1 MPQHDFVKQ
10 TFKDILAKL
19 DITDTQ
25 MIQIQLLRIK
35 ELEKKINELIDH
47 ATISYQKDA
56 YETTKKEL
64 FSRHGELY
72 AQLAALYEEEQNF
85 EAAELSYLNA
95 ISYEQNP
102 HYYWKFILCILTKN
116 NLSPAADLKVTVDYF
131 TDRTVKRIFEDMK
144 RMETLAAH
152 PSLSSY
158 YSDDLK
164 KLKKWLTDL
173 HKEIYMRPLLKEA
186 LTKPIAIAEALP
198 IEEALQ
204 QLDQLT
210 GLEEVKLRI
219 NRIHDWIVYSEMRKA
234 QGLKTEPMNLH
245 MVFHGNPGTGKT
257 TVARILATIYKSLG
271 VLKSGHLVEVDRSSL
286 VAGYVGQT
294 ATKTREK
301 IESALDGVLFID
313 EAYSLIRGSENDY
326 GIEAIDTL
334 VKSMED
340 YQHRLIVILAG
351 YPKEM
356 HQFLE
361 SNPGLQSRFKYH
373 INFPDYSTPELL
385 NILEN
390 MLFERQYRLDQTAIP
405 QVQQLLKQAIELHPE
420 KHGNGRLVR
429 NLLEELILAKATHA
443 VKNQDG
449 TPLDLLTADVV
460 ELVTLT
466 EYA

>member
-1 MPQHDFVKQ
+1 
-10 TFKDILAKL
+10 
-19 DITDTQ
+19 
-25 MIQIQLLRIK
+25 
-35 ELEKKINELIDH
+35 
-47 ATISYQKDA
+47 
-56 YETTKKEL
+56 
-64 FSRHGELY
+64 
-72 AQLAALYEEEQNF
+72 
-85 EAAELSYLNA
+85 
-95 ISYEQNP
+95 
-102 HYYWKFILCILTKN
+102 
-116 NLSPAADLKVTVDYF
+116 VTVDYL
-131 TDRTVKRIFEDMK
+131 TYRTVKRVFEDIK
-144 RMETLAAH
+144 RIETIASHPKLA
-152 PSLSSY
+152 SY
-158 YSDDLK
+158 YQDELN
-164 KLKKWLTDL
+164 KLKKWLTAL
-173 HKEIYMRPLLKEA
+173 HKEIYTRPLLKEV
-186 LTKPIAIAEALP
+186 LLKPLAPVEAIP

-301 IESALDGVLFID
+301 IEAALDGVLFID

-340 YQHRLIVILAG
+340 YQHRLVVILAG
-351 YPKEM
+351 YPQEM

-373 INFPDYSTPELL
+373 ISFPDYSTPELL
-385 NILEN
+385 NILET
-390 MLFERQYRLDQTAIP
+390 MLLEHQYRLDQDAIP
-405 QVQQLLKQAIELHPE
+405 QVQQLLEQAISLHPE

-443 VKNQDG
+443 VNNHDG
-449 TPLDLLTADVV
+449 TPLDLLTEDVV
-460 ELVTLT
+460 QLVTLT
-466 EYA
+466 